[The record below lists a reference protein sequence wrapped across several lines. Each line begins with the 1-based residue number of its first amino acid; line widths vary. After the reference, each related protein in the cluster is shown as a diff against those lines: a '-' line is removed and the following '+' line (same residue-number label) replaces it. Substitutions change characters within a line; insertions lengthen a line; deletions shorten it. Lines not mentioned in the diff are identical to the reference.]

1 MTDEPLIRP
10 VTAGTA
16 ITRLSEVIGALKR
29 HSALLATLPQGVAEE
44 LNSRREALLKALEHT
59 NLDNTPSKP
68 LESAFIAAQG
78 ALHQLYETVTKGN
91 DPSAVAEHLTQLGFP
106 DPAQADE
113 VVPIDLSTLL
123 VTFSRPKKQVLTTF
137 AFREAAGAM
146 AYWLHE
152 IRFLRNE
159 RLEDPIVQNY
169 APLFQR
175 VRIVPGPRT
184 FRILSRNLHG
194 SVASAEFSFK
204 VPSPQDFDI

>member
-29 HSALLATLPQGVAEE
+29 HSTLLGTLPQGIAEE
-44 LNSRREALLKALEHT
+44 LHNCREALLKALEHAT
-59 NLDNTPSKP
+59 FDNTPSKS

-78 ALHQLYETVTKGN
+78 TLHQLYETVKKGSN
-91 DPSAVAEHLTQLGFP
+91 PDAVAEHLVQLGYP
-106 DPAQADE
+106 DPTHAGE

-204 VPSPQDFDI
+204 VPTPQDFDR

>member
-16 ITRLSEVIGALKR
+16 LVRLSEVLGALKR
-29 HSALLATLPQGVAEE
+29 HDGMLGALPQGVRDD
-44 LNSRREALLKALEHT
+44 LCNRREALINAIERGS
-59 NLDNTPSKP
+59 SKT
-68 LESAFIAAQG
+68 LESTFIAAQT
-78 ALHQLYETVTKGN
+78 ALLQLYETISQNSDTDAAARYLEV
-91 DPSAVAEHLTQLGFP
+91 LGFP
-106 DPAQADE
+106 NPAHSGE
-113 VVPIDLSTLL
+113 VQPIDIGSLL

-152 IRFLRNE
+152 IRFLRDE

-175 VRIVPGPRT
+175 VRIAPGTRT
-184 FRILSRNLHG
+184 FRILARDTHK
-194 SVASAEFSFK
+194 SVASEEFSFK
-204 VPSPQDFDI
+204 VPEPADFD